1 MKPPALAVMSAYPN
15 PFNAVTTIEFSLP
28 GAGRAEL
35 TVCSV
40 TGQKVREL
48 FSVVMA
54 AGVYS
59 LIWDGRDD
67 SGRTVSSGV
76 YIARLD
82 SGNHL
87 NTGKLLL
94 MK

>member
-1 MKPPALAVMSAYPN
+1 MVTSFSFDKAGILLAGSTTGLHRFDGVTWNRFTPA
-15 PFNAVTTIEFSLP
+15 
-28 GAGRAEL
+28 
-35 TVCSV
+35 
-40 TGQKVREL
+40 
-48 FSVVMA
+48 
-54 AGVYS
+54 
-59 LIWDGRDD
+59 DGRDD